1 MCYSLYTLS
10 KLCLDSVRKSQWW
23 TNDAQDE
30 REEAFYSSPLGL
42 SLVIVIIIVIIFLHL
57 ALGLVIL
64 THPHSHLHRHH

>member
-42 SLVIVIIIVIIFLHL
+42 SLVIVIIIVIIFLS
-57 ALGLVIL
+57 LVNL
-64 THPHSHLHRHH
+64 THPHSHFHRRH